1 MELYPGYFYV
11 ALVIEKLVTIYKIE
25 TIRIIKLSNLQNEL
39 LLEKFYEEFLEEGFS
54 ETLSDKLA
62 RNKLE
67 SE

>member
-54 ETLSDKLA
+54 ETLSEKLA